1 MDNRIEE
8 IIKSLLCNIETLDST
23 LMRISRSD
31 VFTPD
36 TQCFGLLEQIRDS
49 CISTLQ
55 VTRAIEHKLQ
65 SAAFIIPPHIV
76 ATLE

>member
-1 MDNRIEE
+1 MTAGGIVFDGPADIVG
-8 IIKSLLCNIETLDST
+8 DST